1 MPRFMKIA
9 AYDAHNVFKN
19 VISLVVCVGMIV
31 IPSFYAWFNI
41 WGSWDPYKNTANL
54 KVAVVNLDEG
64 YTSDLIPVDVDLG
77 ERTESELKASK
88 SIGYTIVDSED
99 EAVEGVKS
107 GTYYAAVVIPADF
120 SERMLTYFADSTD
133 KPEVYFYQNEK
144 ANAIA
149 AIVTDKASA
158 AVQKDINQSFA
169 SSLTSAAA
177 GVLDQVGN
185 YLNSDDVRTL
195 ATKLDSAL
203 AQTQKRLSDTSGNL
217 RSYAAIAGS
226 ASQLLDQL
234 DSDGSGTLSSALDA
248 SGMLRSGTEG
258 VQSLSDALDGATS
271 SINDSFANSA
281 SDFDNVKNALDE
293 AFDAAA
299 GHTDQL
305 VDALTQ
311 AKGTVDSRVAKLQDL
326 YDSMNGTDA
335 ITKEYRDQFEIGS
348 SEWEIVNSF
357 TVEIEGLNA
366 KVKQALDDAK
376 QLDDGLAKAISD
388 IQNTQSSASDART
401 TLDGLVDQAKTSI
414 ANISSDYEQGL
425 RSSLSDMNSSLQDA
439 ASKADAMKTQLDNVS
454 SSLKDTAATASKS
467 MGDVQGSLLDAADQ
481 LDGAAAKLG
490 DIHTQIQDALD
501 SGDLDQL
508 RTILSANTED
518 LASFISAPVSMD
530 RTAVFAVAN
539 NGSGM
544 APFYSTLAIWIGGVV
559 LCALVKTA
567 PSDRFLKKIH
577 ARPTDSY
584 IGRIIF
590 FLVIGFFQSTL
601 VIAGDL
607 WFLGI
612 QCQHPMLF
620 FLTGWLESFIFINI
634 IYALT
639 ASFGDVGKAIAVV
652 LMVIQVAGSGG
663 TFPKEMLPGVFQKLY
678 PFLPFVH
685 GEDAI
690 RACITG
696 IYQNDYWLCMLRL
709 ACFIIPALLLGL
721 ILRRPVIHLN
731 HWLEEKLESTK
742 LM

>member
-1 MPRFMKIA
+1 
-9 AYDAHNVFKN
+9 
-19 VISLVVCVGMIV
+19 MIV

-64 YTSDLIPVDVDLG
+64 YTSDLIPVDVNLG

-185 YLNSDDVRTL
+185 YL
-195 ATKLDSAL
+195 
-203 AQTQKRLSDTSGNL
+203 
-217 RSYAAIAGS
+217 RSYAAISGS

-248 SGMLRSGTEG
+248 SGMLRSGTDG

-281 SDFDNVKNALDE
+281 SDFDNVKSALDE

-348 SEWEIVNSF
+348 SEWEIVNSY

-366 KVKQALDDAK
+366 KVKQAL
-376 QLDDGLAKAISD
+376 G
-388 IQNTQSSASDART
+388 
-401 TLDGLVDQAKTSI
+401 
-414 ANISSDYEQGL
+414 
-425 RSSLSDMNSSLQDA
+425 
-439 ASKADAMKTQLDNVS
+439 
-454 SSLKDTAATASKS
+454 
-467 MGDVQGSLLDAADQ
+467 
-481 LDGAAAKLG
+481 
-490 DIHTQIQDALD
+490 
-501 SGDLDQL
+501 
-508 RTILSANTED
+508 
-518 LASFISAPVSMD
+518 
-530 RTAVFAVAN
+530 
-539 NGSGM
+539 
-544 APFYSTLAIWIGGVV
+544 
-559 LCALVKTA
+559 
-567 PSDRFLKKIH
+567 
-577 ARPTDSY
+577 
-584 IGRIIF
+584 
-590 FLVIGFFQSTL
+590 
-601 VIAGDL
+601 
-607 WFLGI
+607 
-612 QCQHPMLF
+612 
-620 FLTGWLESFIFINI
+620 
-634 IYALT
+634 
-639 ASFGDVGKAIAVV
+639 
-652 LMVIQVAGSGG
+652 
-663 TFPKEMLPGVFQKLY
+663 
-678 PFLPFVH
+678 
-685 GEDAI
+685 
-690 RACITG
+690 
-696 IYQNDYWLCMLRL
+696 
-709 ACFIIPALLLGL
+709 
-721 ILRRPVIHLN
+721 LRRPSPISRTPSL
-731 HWLEEKLESTK
+731 LPPTRERRSTV
-742 LM
+742 LWTRRRRASQTSPPTTSRVCARRFRT